1 MRKSASRILT
11 LGCILGVVWFGAPLQ
26 SASAVGPSSGAKS
39 TAVRHKAT
47 RRHGSSGPVCPTWGI
62 SFACV
67 CPKKVTR
74 EATGAP
80 PDLPS
85 NDGWVEIRLTYPR
98 FLPVTMCPGG
108 IAIENTVGG
117 VVASKGYSS
126 TAHTGLGER
135 LNGAHGVASGS
146 ISTFALPVGTWTA
159 LSDDRRGVGS
169 TVSFQIVAGRPTRL
183 NIALS
188 D

>member
-1 MRKSASRILT
+1 MIKSAGGILT
-11 LGCILGVVWFGAPLQ
+11 MGAVVGAVWFGAPLQ
-26 SASAVGPSSGAKS
+26 VASAVNPSSGAKH
-39 TAVRHKAT
+39 AAT
-47 RRHGSSGPVCPTWGI
+47 RHRTARHHRSSGPVCPTWGI

-67 CPKKVTR
+67 CPTKVTR

-85 NDGWVEIRLTYPR
+85 NDGWVEITLSYPR

-108 IAIENTVGG
+108 IAVENTAGS

-135 LNGAHGVASGS
+135 LNGAPGVASGS
-146 ISTFALPVGTWTA
+146 ISTFALPAGTWTA

-169 TVSFQIVAGRPTRL
+169 TVSFQIVAGQPTRL
-183 NIALS
+183 NIVLS

>member
-1 MRKSASRILT
+1 MRRSASGILT
-11 LGCILGVVWFGAPLQ
+11 LGAVVGVVSFGAPLQ
-26 SASAVGPSSGAKS
+26 SASASSSSGAKR
-39 TAVRHKAT
+39 TVVRHRAT
-47 RRHGSSGPVCPTWGI
+47 RRHRHSGPVCPTWGI
-62 SFACV
+62 SVACV
-67 CPKKVTR
+67 CPTKVTR

-108 IAIENTVGG
+108 IAIENAAGS

-135 LNGAHGVASGS
+135 LNGAPGVASGS
-146 ISTFALPVGTWTA
+146 ISTFALPAGTWTA
-159 LSDDRRGVGS
+159 LSDDRRGIGS
-169 TVSFQIVAGRPTRL
+169 TVSFQIVAGQPTIL
-183 NIALS
+183 SIALS